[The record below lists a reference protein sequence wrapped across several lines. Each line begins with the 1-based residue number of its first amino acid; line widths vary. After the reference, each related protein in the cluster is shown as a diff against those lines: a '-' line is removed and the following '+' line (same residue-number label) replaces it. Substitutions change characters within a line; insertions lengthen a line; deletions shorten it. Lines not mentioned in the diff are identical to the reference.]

1 MKKLYFFSFAL
12 LAAAGSAQTTL
23 TSAAMP
29 QAGYVYSFA
38 SDTAASD
45 LPTFTVSAGSAS
57 AQTWNYTTEFA
68 NVYGESTSF
77 VAPSSGAGA
86 SNFPGATLA
95 AAQPN
100 GTDWVYFE
108 GNTNGF
114 YVDGVYMNFQGSMA
128 AIDFSPN
135 ALVMATPSTY
145 GYNNNTVSYATTTL
159 TVSGATYQLRHKG
172 DRTVTAD
179 AFGSLTTPTG
189 TYPNTLRV
197 KTYDVNTDS
206 VFIDVFGSWSF
217 FTMFADSGTTY
228 TWYQNTPD
236 AQLMEIELDGNNVV
250 TKAKYLQSFSNGVAQ
265 VEKAEAKLSVYPNPV
280 SEGARLTYE
289 NKSPGTVTLQMF
301 DMNGRLVADLLK
313 QDQSAGSQH
322 IYLNTSVL
330 RLPQGMY
337 FLRLRNSEGIQTIKV
352 SIH

>member
-1 MKKLYFFSFAL
+1 MNKLYFFAFAL
-12 LAAAGSAQTTL
+12 AAVTGAAQTTL

-29 QAGYVYSFA
+29 QVGYVYNFA

-57 AQTWNYTTEFA
+57 AQTWNYTMEFA
-68 NVYGESTSF
+68 NVYGETTSF

-108 GNTNGF
+108 GNTGGF
-114 YVDGVYMNFQGSMA
+114 YIDGVYMNFQGSMA

-145 GYNNNTVSYATTTL
+145 GYNDNTISYATTTL
-159 TVSGATYQLRHKG
+159 TVNGTIYQLRHKG

-206 VFIDVFGSWSF
+206 VFINVFGSWSF
-217 FTMFADSGTTY
+217 FTMFSDTASTY
-228 TWYQNTPD
+228 TWFQNSPD
-236 AQLMEIELDGNNVV
+236 AQLMEIELDASNTV
-250 TKAKYLQSFSNGVAQ
+250 TKAKYLQSFSNGIAQ
-265 VEKAEAKLSVYPNPV
+265 AQKAEAALSVYPNPV
-280 SEGARLTYE
+280 SEGATLSYE
-289 NKSPGTVTLQMF
+289 NKSSGNVTLQMF
-301 DMNGRLVADLLK
+301 DMNGRLVADLVN
-313 QDQSAGSQH
+313 QDQSVGAQQV
-322 IYLNTSVL
+322 YLNAGAL

-337 FLRLRNSEGIQTIKV
+337 FLRLRNNEGTQTIKISV
-352 SIH
+352 N